1 MKIPILLPKIFDY
14 PFTYESGELNLK
26 LGDYV
31 KIPFGNSELT
41 GVVWNEF
48 EKEKNKKFIV
58 KKVISKIN
66 VPSLNK
72 NIINFIIWFSK
83 YNLIPIGMAL
93 RSSLLSG
100 EAIEN
105 INTEEFKKFNTN
117 FKKKSF
123 DLSKEQSVALREINK
138 ENDKFRVH
146 VLQGITGSGKTS
158 VYFEALKA
166 IIDKGFQG
174 LIMLP
179 EIGLTRQFEEKFRE
193 FFGFD
198 PAIWHS
204 GITKK
209 NKKIIWNGISTGK
222 IKGVIGA
229 RSSIFLPF

>member
-1 MKIPILLPKIFDY
+1 MKVPILLPKIFDY

-93 RSSLLSG
+93 RSSLLNG

-105 INTEEFKKFNTN
+105 INTEEFKK
-117 FKKKSF
+117 
-123 DLSKEQSVALREINK
+123 
-138 ENDKFRVH
+138 
-146 VLQGITGSGKTS
+146 
-158 VYFEALKA
+158 
-166 IIDKGFQG
+166 
-174 LIMLP
+174 
-179 EIGLTRQFEEKFRE
+179 
-193 FFGFD
+193 
-198 PAIWHS
+198 
-204 GITKK
+204 
-209 NKKIIWNGISTGK
+209 
-222 IKGVIGA
+222 
-229 RSSIFLPF
+229 

>member
-105 INTEEFKKFNTN
+105 INTEEFKKFNAAELFLFSNAT
-117 FKKKSF
+117 
-123 DLSKEQSVALREINK
+123 I
-138 ENDKFRVH
+138 
-146 VLQGITGSGKTS
+146 
-158 VYFEALKA
+158 
-166 IIDKGFQG
+166 
-174 LIMLP
+174 P
-179 EIGLTRQFEEKFRE
+179 EK
-193 FFGFD
+193 
-198 PAIWHS
+198 
-204 GITKK
+204 
-209 NKKIIWNGISTGK
+209 
-222 IKGVIGA
+222 
-229 RSSIFLPF
+229 